1 MTRKPKNPSFLGL
14 HERPLS
20 VRIRRALE
28 TEGREHAKDQPTYHL
43 PRRPTRSRGDC
54 RSRIREQRYD
64 DHPQRRHRLAHSCNG
79 SLIATVTAGSFQI
92 AIQATQTPSGA
103 YHVIMEATA
112 QGVQAATPSGTKYLI
127 PGGFHSEQNV
137 TPGATTSNYSAPLN
151 VIGQGGAPNFTTRA
165 VVHTTVTANGDVTAS
180 VDHFTSTGNCA
191 V

>member
-1 MTRKPKNPSFLGL
+1 MRRTSRLTIFLA
-14 HERPLS
+14 
-20 VRIRRALE
+20 ALLVLAA
-28 TEGREHAKDQPTYHL
+28 TAAAASASNGTTI
-43 PRRPTRSRGDC
+43 TRSDVTG
-54 RSRIREQRYD
+54 SPI
-64 DHPQRRHRLAHSCNG
+64 SCNG
-79 SLIATVTAGSFQI
+79 SLIATVTGGSFQI